1 MIFENEESGKIFTE
15 VITKKPVEVLI
26 QTTSQLIRGYVHIRP
41 QARLKD
47 EMDQDELSLAVTDAI
62 VYEKKDVVL
71 YQSNFLA
78 LNRRQIIWIIPC
90 GELVEP
96 RQE

>member
-1 MIFENEESGKIFTE
+1 MMFESNESGKIFTE

-26 QTTSQLIRGYVHIRP
+26 QTTSHLIHGFVHIRP

-47 EMDQDELSLAVTDAI
+47 EIDQDELSLAVTDAI
-62 VYEKKDVVL
+62 VYEKKDEIL
-71 YQSNFLA
+71 YQSKFLA
-78 LNRRQIIWIIPC
+78 LNRRHIVWIIPFD
-90 GELVEP
+90 ELVEL

>member
-1 MIFENEESGKIFTE
+1 MIFESDEGGKIFTE

-26 QTTSQLIRGYVHIRP
+26 QTTSQLIHGFVHIRP

-47 EMDQDELSLAVTDAI
+47 EMDQDELSLAVTDVI
-62 VYEKKDVVL
+62 VYEKKDVIL
-71 YQSNFLA
+71 FQSKFLA
-78 LNRRQIIWIIPC
+78 LNRRQIVWIIPC
-90 GELVEP
+90 SELVEA